1 MMENKTATKKPNKS
15 TKKKSTFADYRA
27 EFKKIIWPTGPE
39 LRKQTITVIITCII
53 ISAIIFG
60 LDSAFSAGQNG
71 IIKHITSEEY
81 TLPEGSL
88 ENGITTE
95 VIPAAENAAEGAAEA
110 VEGTAEGAAEAVEG
124 AAEGAAEAVEG
135 AAEGAQE
142 AVEGAAEV
150 VQETAENAAE

>member
-1 MMENKTATKKPNKS
+1 MMENKTATKQSNKS

-71 IIKHITSEEY
+71 IIKQITSEEY
-81 TLPEGSL
+81 ALPENSL
-88 ENGITTE
+88 EDAIQLVPEGAE
-95 VIPAAENAAEGAAEA
+95 EAAENAGEA
-110 VEGTAEGAAEAVEG
+110 VEGTVNKAEEAAEGTVEEAADTVEEAVE
-124 AAEGAAEAVEG
+124 E
-135 AAEGAQE
+135 AQE
-142 AVEGAAEV
+142 
-150 VQETAENAAE
+150 

>member
-1 MMENKTATKKPNKS
+1 MMENKTATKQSNKS

-71 IIKHITSEEY
+71 IIKQITSEEY
-81 TLPEGSL
+81 ALPESSL
-88 ENGITTE
+88 EDAIQLVPEGAE
-95 VIPAAENAAEGAAEA
+95 EAAENADEA
-110 VEGTAEGAAEAVEG
+110 VEGTINRAEE
-124 AAEGAAEAVEG
+124 AAEGAVEEAADTAEEAVE
-135 AAEGAQE
+135 EAQE
-142 AVEGAAEV
+142 
-150 VQETAENAAE
+150 

>member
-1 MMENKTATKKPNKS
+1 MMENKTATKQSNKS

-71 IIKHITSEEY
+71 IIKQITSEEY
-81 TLPEGSL
+81 ALPENSL
-88 ENGITTE
+88 EDAIQLVPEGAE
-95 VIPAAENAAEGAAEA
+95 EAAENAGEA
-110 VEGTAEGAAEAVEG
+110 VEGTVNRAEEAAEGTVEEAADTVEEAVE
-124 AAEGAAEAVEG
+124 E
-135 AAEGAQE
+135 AQE
-142 AVEGAAEV
+142 
-150 VQETAENAAE
+150 

>member
-1 MMENKTATKKPNKS
+1 MMENKTATKQSNKS

-71 IIKHITSEEY
+71 IIKQITSEEY
-81 TLPEGSL
+81 ALPENSL
-88 ENGITTE
+88 EDAIQLVPEGAE
-95 VIPAAENAAEGAAEA
+95 EAAENAGEA
-110 VEGTAEGAAEAVEG
+110 VEGTVNRAEE
-124 AAEGAAEAVEG
+124 AAEGAVEEAADTVEEAVE
-135 AAEGAQE
+135 EAQE
-142 AVEGAAEV
+142 
-150 VQETAENAAE
+150 

>member
-1 MMENKTATKKPNKS
+1 MMENKTATKQSNKS

-71 IIKHITSEEY
+71 IIKQITSEEY
-81 TLPEGSL
+81 ALPENSL
-88 ENGITTE
+88 EDAIQLVPEGAE
-95 VIPAAENAAEGAAEA
+95 EAAENAGEA
-110 VEGTAEGAAEAVEG
+110 VEGTVNKAEE
-124 AAEGAAEAVEG
+124 AAEGAVEEAADTVEEAVE
-135 AAEGAQE
+135 EAQE
-142 AVEGAAEV
+142 
-150 VQETAENAAE
+150 